1 MEILLMPEGF
11 KSIKDI
17 FYTDP
22 SLRKIRI
29 VISENDVINDFE
41 KIFPEFKKVAK
52 AKKTQN
58 SILTLKVENA
68 AWRSE
73 LKFKEK
79 EIIEKINSYYGEKRI
94 TKIIFSAR

>member
-1 MEILLMPEGF
+1 MPEGF
-11 KSIKDI
+11 KSIKDV

-22 SLRKIRI
+22 ALKKIRT
-29 VISENDVINDFE
+29 VINENDVINDFE
-41 KIFPEFKKVAK
+41 VIFPEFKKVAK
-52 AKKTQN
+52 AKKTKN
-58 SILTLKVENA
+58 TIVTLKVENA

-79 EIIEKINSYYGEKRI
+79 EIIEKINSYYGEERI

>member
-22 SLRKIRI
+22 SLRKIRN